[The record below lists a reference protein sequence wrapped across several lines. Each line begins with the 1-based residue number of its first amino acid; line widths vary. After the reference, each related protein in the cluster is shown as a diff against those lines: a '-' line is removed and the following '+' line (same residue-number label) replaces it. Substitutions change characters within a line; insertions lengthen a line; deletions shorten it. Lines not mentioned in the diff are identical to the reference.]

1 MEREYPTAA
10 YLASTIKSV
19 YIALQGLVQ
28 MGRWSHLDETVL
40 QVSRDICEVIGVDP
54 DKMINVEKLEKK
66 ILDKMKIDEQ
76 LLTKPKGEC

>member
-1 MEREYPTAA
+1 MEREYPTTA

-40 QVSRDICEVIGVDP
+40 RVSRDICEVIGVDP